1 MPGQPGCHIRF
12 ETAIATELKRC
23 TDQIYAGN
31 VEDRATMAAKLKERK
46 IANTKASVVL
56 GEDEP
61 VWETDMMRSMSNGEI
76 TPEFIQCMIE
86 DKQQADSLAAE
97 LKIDHCIGVVTGVEP
112 TTNFTQTST
121 MADPTGE
128 MHKYT
133 SEIGGTSG
141 LFKHPTYDEAEEE
154 IPGGVNGM
162 LVRSLGWV
170 QLPSD
175 KEQMVHDVT
184 SALDSLG

>member
-1 MPGQPGCHIRF
+1 MGGLISDF
-12 ETAIATELKRC
+12 EAVRPQASVR

-86 DKQQADSLAAE
+86 DKQQADS
-97 LKIDHCIGVVTGVEP
+97 
-112 TTNFTQTST
+112 
-121 MADPTGE
+121 
-128 MHKYT
+128 
-133 SEIGGTSG
+133 
-141 LFKHPTYDEAEEE
+141 
-154 IPGGVNGM
+154 
-162 LVRSLGWV
+162 
-170 QLPSD
+170 
-175 KEQMVHDVT
+175 
-184 SALDSLG
+184 